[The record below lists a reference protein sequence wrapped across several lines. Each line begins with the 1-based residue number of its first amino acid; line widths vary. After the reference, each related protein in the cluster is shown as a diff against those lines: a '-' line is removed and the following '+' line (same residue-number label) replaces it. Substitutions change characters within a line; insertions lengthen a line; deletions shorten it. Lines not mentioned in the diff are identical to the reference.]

1 MAFVREMISKE
12 DFDKYQIG
20 RYRERIPTGFRP
32 GDDWAIDRERN
43 IYLMIISLSEREPE
57 YFGLNTILFFFDGEV
72 YIAKVFLDL
81 NKIGEKHWSLHWRQH
96 SWRTV
101 PYFSCNKND
110 RGSMRDVALALK
122 EALLVYRLT
131 GVDSNYDAI
140 LDITFNF

>member
-1 MAFVREMISKE
+1 MAFVKEEISKE
-12 DFDKYQIG
+12 DFEKYQIG

-81 NKIGEKHWSLHWRQH
+81 NKIGEKHWSLHWREH
-96 SWRTV
+96 SWSFV
-101 PYFSCNKND
+101 PYFSSKKIGASKLFVAKTVGEVRTLTANARND
-110 RGSMRDVALALK
+110 SLH
-122 EALLVYRLT
+122 T
-131 GVDSNYDAI
+131 
-140 LDITFNF
+140 

>member
-1 MAFVREMISKE
+1 MAFFKEEISKE
-12 DFDKYQIG
+12 DFEKYQIG

-81 NKIGEKHWSLHWRQH
+81 NKIGGKHWSLHWREH
-96 SWRTV
+96 SWSFV
-101 PYFSCNKND
+101 PYFSSKKIGASKLFVAKTVGEVRTLTANARND
-110 RGSMRDVALALK
+110 SLH
-122 EALLVYRLT
+122 T
-131 GVDSNYDAI
+131 
-140 LDITFNF
+140 